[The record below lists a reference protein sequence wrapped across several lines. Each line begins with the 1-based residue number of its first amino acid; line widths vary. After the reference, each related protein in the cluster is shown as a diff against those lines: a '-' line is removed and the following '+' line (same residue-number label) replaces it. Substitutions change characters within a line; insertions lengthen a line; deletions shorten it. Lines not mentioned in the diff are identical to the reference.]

1 MSEKKSFWTTLPG
14 IVTAIGGLLA
24 AIASL
29 LGVLYQTGIF
39 GARTPVGEPP
49 ISTAEIIVVA
59 DGLSAKGAEVYVDE
73 KYEGKLQLVGKEAR
87 LRISE
92 IPPGIHRLKVA
103 KPGYKEFSTSVELTA
118 QKVAQ
123 VNLALIPSPKPL
135 QPEPKADAARLR
147 AEAERDAARLQADAE
162 RAARRRAEADREAAR
177 LRAEAELTARLKAEA
192 EREAERLR
200 AQAEREARARADAE
214 RAKAKSQPTKTL
226 KGYLV
231 VMAGSS
237 IDGIDKLR
245 HGDKICGTRKVIE
258 FLRAFPPLS
267 NYVLLIVSLPEIYPA
282 LERGVCRATFVF
294 QRETADKLLP
304 VGITWMRL
312 IPIYG

>member
-49 ISTAEIIVVA
+49 ISAAEIIVVA

-118 QKVAQ
+118 QKIAQ
-123 VNLALIPSPKPL
+123 VNLALTPSPKPL

-147 AEAERDAARLQADAE
+147 AEAE
-162 RAARRRAEADREAAR
+162 
-177 LRAEAELTARLKAEA
+177 A

-200 AQAEREARARADAE
+200 DQAEREARARADAE
-214 RAKAKSQPTKTL
+214 RAKVKPQPTKTL

-267 NYVLLIVSLPEIYPA
+267 NYVLLTVSLPEIYPA
-282 LERGVCRATFVF
+282 LERRVCRATFVF
-294 QRETADKLLP
+294 QRETADKLFP
-304 VGITWMRL
+304 VDITGMRL